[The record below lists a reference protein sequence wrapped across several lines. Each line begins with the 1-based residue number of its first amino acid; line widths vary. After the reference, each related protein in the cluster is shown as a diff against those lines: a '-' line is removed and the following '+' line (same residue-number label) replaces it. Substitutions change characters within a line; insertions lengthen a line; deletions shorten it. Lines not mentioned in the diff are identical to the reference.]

1 VTARLGW
8 APYVLLLPSL
18 VYLAIFFATPM
29 AQAFALAL
37 QDRDGN
43 WTLAS
48 VMRMIDDPNFRDAVT
63 TTIALVILVMP
74 VQFVLAMS
82 MALVVNAKLK
92 GQGLW
97 LYLYALP
104 LGISELAAGIV
115 WVSIFTQTGWLNT
128 ILESLG
134 VIDRPIIWQSSE
146 TPWLLIMT
154 IVLAEA
160 WRATAIIMIIL
171 VAGLQSI
178 PAEFLEAADVYGA
191 TTWQKVRRV
200 ILPML
205 RPSLQVAL
213 ILRTILA
220 FQVFATVVALA
231 GTGLTVLSREAQRW
245 ATDIDNDHVA
255 AGYAGLILLLS
266 LMATLLALFVVA
278 PIYLIFVAAVTPRE
292 LAFAYPRAIIPSEI
306 STETISFFLNASG
319 VVPSFWRSVQ
329 VALITLAIALSIG
342 APAGYALA
350 RYAFRG
356 REAYRL
362 TVLST
367 RAFPIVILAIPIAVT
382 YIRWGLDDS
391 VIGVA
396 FMHTALALPFTVL
409 ITSSVFMSVPRDLEE
424 AAQTLGCTPLQAFL
438 KVSLPLALP
447 GLAAA
452 AIFTWVLSWNDVFA
466 AAILTLTN
474 QTLPAK
480 ILSALTQSPIYYQFA
495 AGFVMLVP

>member
-1 VTARLGW
+1 MTARLGW

-128 ILESLG
+128 ILESLR

-266 LMATLLALFVVA
+266 LMATLL
-278 PIYLIFVAAVTPRE
+278 YLWLLPTRE
-292 LAFAYPRAIIPSEI
+292 E
-306 STETISFFLNASG
+306 
-319 VVPSFWRSVQ
+319 
-329 VALITLAIALSIG
+329 
-342 APAGYALA
+342 
-350 RYAFRG
+350 
-356 REAYRL
+356 
-362 TVLST
+362 
-367 RAFPIVILAIPIAVT
+367 
-382 YIRWGLDDS
+382 
-391 VIGVA
+391 
-396 FMHTALALPFTVL
+396 H
-409 ITSSVFMSVPRDLEE
+409 
-424 AAQTLGCTPLQAFL
+424 QA
-438 KVSLPLALP
+438 
-447 GLAAA
+447 
-452 AIFTWVLSWNDVFA
+452 
-466 AAILTLTN
+466 
-474 QTLPAK
+474 
-480 ILSALTQSPIYYQFA
+480 
-495 AGFVMLVP
+495 